1 MANSDTDTV
10 EVHPVTFPPQVLARI
25 SPELSLQRHLS
36 LGIRPSLKR
45 FEEFRDVH
53 INQNTLSRYKS
64 GTSIAEDTTNSVL
77 GSNVLKSGKTFV
89 ITSITGGIVEETLPV
104 DSENSSGQELDNLNK
119 RRDDVSKFAPVYPLV
134 EVERGR
140 VGAPTDEEM
149 TLSQKLHDYVLH
161 SGLIPKSS
169 LKVQCGV
176 RTTEKS
182 GEAKVQY
189 PDEDA
194 DVSTSIRTLSQRKW
208 SYVLYAKVVVFSR
221 TGPVFDLCWN
231 SLMYALQDTR
241 LPRAFIDERATDLK
255 MTIRTRGR
263 SASVRETYE
272 ILCDPKRSI
281 PLNLSSKNV
290 GYASSF
296 GVIDLDP
303 EMALDQEDQD
313 MELDEKG
320 PILLADLDTEA
331 EEACIQSTMCII
343 TDSSGNLKNID
354 ILGGGAKVTPA
365 ILRKAITL
373 AQLRAGNLESLTT
386 AA

>member
-1 MANSDTDTV
+1 MTSLDTDTV
-10 EVHPVTFPPQVLARI
+10 EVHPVNFPPQVLARI

-45 FEEFRDVH
+45 FDEFRDVH
-53 INQNTLSRYKS
+53 IEENTLSRYKLGDS
-64 GTSIAEDTTNSVL
+64 AGEDATNSVL

-104 DSENSSGQELDNLNK
+104 ESEDPGEQELEKLTQ
-119 RRDDVSKFAPVYPLV
+119 RRDEVSKFAPVYPLV
-134 EVERGR
+134 EIERGR

-149 TLSQKLHDYVLH
+149 TISQKLHDYTLH

-176 RTTEKS
+176 RTTEES
-182 GEAKVQY
+182 GESKVQY
-189 PDEDA
+189 PDEDSNA
-194 DVSTSIRTLSQRKW
+194 SKSVRTLSQRKW
-208 SYVLYAKVVVFSR
+208 SYVLYAKIVVFSR

-281 PLNLSSKNV
+281 PLNISSENI
-290 GYASSF
+290 GYSSSF
-296 GVIDLDP
+296 GVIDLDS
-303 EMALDQEDQD
+303 EMALDQEDHD
-313 MELDEKG
+313 MEKEERS

-331 EEACIQSTMCII
+331 EEACIKSTICII
-343 TDSSGNLKNID
+343 TGSNGDLKNVD
-354 ILGGGAKVTPA
+354 VLGGGAKVTPA
-365 ILRKAITL
+365 ILRRAITM
-373 AQLRAGNLESLTT
+373 AQQRAKNLKSLK
-386 AA
+386 A